1 MGTSF
6 KDDYIALLSK
16 RTKEYY
22 INKNTTRIT
31 TPLLDKNNDAIEV
44 YVIQNGNH
52 IKITDDGYIMNDLDI
67 SGLTIEKNTLR
78 DRYLQNILSNHG
90 VELGENNEL
99 MVNADTSNYS
109 IKMYLLTQ
117 CMSKVS
123 ELHVLSKPNAKSLF
137 SEDVKKYLVTNDIRF
152 IENPFFIG
160 KSKLTTQFDFA
171 IPRFKDAPER
181 IIKVTSNIKMP
192 AVAELGDSKNLQVGD
207 SVVAIGNPLG
217 KELLGS
223 VTTGVVSALNR
234 DVKVNNTTHT
244 YIQTDAAINS
254 GNSGG
259 ALVNSAG
266 QVIGINSAKISGS
279 GVEGIGFA
287 IPIDTVKPKLSG
299 LLKPILKLG
308 IAARDITSQLSE
320 QYNVPEGVYVA
331 EVQEFSA
338 AEKCGLQVG
347 DVIQKFDGKSIKTV
361 EEINQIKSTHN
372 SGDTVAIVVYRNGN
386 TKTLQLTLTE

>member
-181 IIKVTSNIKMP
+181 IIKVTSNITLNFARTTMFGWEDIKENRGKNSILYLVMDDRNKSP
-192 AVAELGDSKNLQVGD
+192 SEDIKIALDSYGIKPVEWTKIDDFKPEL
-207 SVVAIGNPLG
+207 
-217 KELLGS
+217 
-223 VTTGVVSALNR
+223 
-234 DVKVNNTTHT
+234 
-244 YIQTDAAINS
+244 
-254 GNSGG
+254 
-259 ALVNSAG
+259 
-266 QVIGINSAKISGS
+266 
-279 GVEGIGFA
+279 
-287 IPIDTVKPKLSG
+287 
-299 LLKPILKLG
+299 
-308 IAARDITSQLSE
+308 IA
-320 QYNVPEGVYVA
+320 
-331 EVQEFSA
+331 
-338 AEKCGLQVG
+338 
-347 DVIQKFDGKSIKTV
+347 
-361 EEINQIKSTHN
+361 
-372 SGDTVAIVVYRNGN
+372 
-386 TKTLQLTLTE
+386 